1 MTIAVFP
8 GSFDPLTNG
17 HFNLIKRASRLFD
30 FLIVAVGVNRDKKTL
45 FTSDEKIMMIKK
57 SVVNLS
63 NVSVIAE
70 KGLIVNFVKKVQAN
84 VIIRGI
90 RNIKDYEYEV
100 EIANMNR
107 YLEQRIETIFLL
119 PDVNDVFIS
128 SSVLKEVFFDGGD
141 VSQLVPLAVQE
152 ALLVKRRIGNS

>member
-30 FLIVAVGVNRDKKTL
+30 CLIVAVGVNNEKNTL
-45 FTSDEKIMMIKK
+45 FTSDEKIAMIKK
-57 SVVNLS
+57 SVVNFS
-63 NVSVIAE
+63 NVSVVAE
-70 KGLIVNFVKKVQAN
+70 KGLTVNFVKKMQAN
-84 VIIRGI
+84 VIVRGI

-119 PDVNDVFIS
+119 PDVGDAFIS

-141 VSQLVPLAVQE
+141 VSSLVPSVVQE
-152 ALLVKRRIGNS
+152 ALLVKRGR